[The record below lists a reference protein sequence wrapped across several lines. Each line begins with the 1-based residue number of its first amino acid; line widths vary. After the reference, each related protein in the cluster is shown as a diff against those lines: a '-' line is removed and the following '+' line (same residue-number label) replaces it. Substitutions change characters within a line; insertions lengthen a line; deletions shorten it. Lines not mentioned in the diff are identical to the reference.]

1 MQKRGP
7 FTVYY
12 DAGCPFC
19 IRMIRVFRAVLG
31 LLESKFFPAQSEA
44 ARHEE
49 MREAKSWI
57 VIASDGEHL
66 HGWRAVS
73 VVVSES
79 RIFWPVGKLIG
90 SRWLLPAGEAL
101 YRWVERNRPMLSK
114 ITGFMNTD
122 PLE

>member
-1 MQKRGP
+1 MKKRGP
-7 FTVYY
+7 FTMYY

-19 IRMIRVFRAVLG
+19 IRMVRVFRGVLG
-31 LLESKFFPAQSEA
+31 LRGSKCLPAQSDP

-57 VIASDGEHL
+57 VVAADGEHL

-79 RIFWPVGKLIG
+79 SIFWPVGKLIG
-90 SRWLLPAGEAL
+90 SRPLLPIGESF
-101 YRWVERNRPMLSK
+101 YGWIERNRPMLSK
-114 ITGFMNTD
+114 LTGFMSTD
-122 PLE
+122 LPD